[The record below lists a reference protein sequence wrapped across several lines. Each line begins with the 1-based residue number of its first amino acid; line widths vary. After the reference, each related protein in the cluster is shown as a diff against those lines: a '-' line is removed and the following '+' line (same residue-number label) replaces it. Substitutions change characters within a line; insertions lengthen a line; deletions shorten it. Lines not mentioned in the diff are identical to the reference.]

1 VGLGLEVDPVDL
13 GPLAHPGGRVAAV
26 VARVVD
32 GHDGGRLAEL
42 LRRPVEPVHGLGAVA
57 VAALQDDVLEL
68 PTRPPGGGGGDHVGL
83 LVEGQAGQGRRGPEG
98 LAEGEDLGLDLAVL
112 GHVLL
117 GVVLV
122 VAGVGLDVHL
132 VAAADAALVVDPL
145 PERLLS
151 LGDGHGQGPE
161 RPFGQVRQHPQV
173 DAVPLGVAAG
183 AGLGGHTDV
192 GLDVAV
198 PPPPVSPPW
207 QAVRTRASTASPTRI
222 LRLPAMV
229 PPLARAVAGKVHLIP
244 TAPHCG
250 SGLTCD
256 LNPECSRFGCVR
268 P

>member
-1 VGLGLEVDPVDL
+1 MTTSGSARRIRSTAASWLPAWALGVGLGLEVDSVDL
-13 GPLAHPGGRVAAV
+13 GPLGHPGGRVAAV

-68 PTRPPGGGGGDHVGL
+68 PARPPGGGGGDDVGL

-122 VAGVGLDVHL
+122 VAGVGGDVD
-132 VAAADAALVVDPL
+132 VVPAADATLVVDPL
-145 PERLLS
+145 PERLLA

-161 RPFGQVRQHPQV
+161 RPFGEVRQHPEV
-173 DAVPLGVAAG
+173 DAVPVGVAAR
-183 AGLGGHTDV
+183 AGLGGDADV
-192 GLDVAV
+192 GLDA
-198 PPPPVSPPW
+198 
-207 QAVRTRASTASPTRI
+207 A
-222 LRLPAMV
+222 LLPAAAG
-229 PPLARAVAGKVHLIP
+229 LAALAGGQQQGERGDGDEDP
-244 TAPHCG
+244 
-250 SGLTCD
+250 GLAGAGHGA
-256 LNPECSRFGCVR
+256 SFG
-268 P
+268 